1 MTRSI
6 EKETFI
12 HASPE
17 RVFQALTEKA
27 DLERWFVQKAD
38 IDLRPG
44 GAIRLEWAPEAVENG
59 TILTVEPHHQLSYN
73 WVALEPTPTTLI
85 FELTPENGGTR
96 LQLHHTGIGEGEIW
110 DSYYTTLNSGWNTH
124 FKNLTALLET
134 GNSEAPKPTGNIHNE
149 RA

>member
-44 GAIRLEWAPEAVENG
+44 GAIRLEWAPEADENG

-96 LQLHHTGIGEGEIW
+96 LQLH
-110 DSYYTTLNSGWNTH
+110 
-124 FKNLTALLET
+124 
-134 GNSEAPKPTGNIHNE
+134 
-149 RA
+149 